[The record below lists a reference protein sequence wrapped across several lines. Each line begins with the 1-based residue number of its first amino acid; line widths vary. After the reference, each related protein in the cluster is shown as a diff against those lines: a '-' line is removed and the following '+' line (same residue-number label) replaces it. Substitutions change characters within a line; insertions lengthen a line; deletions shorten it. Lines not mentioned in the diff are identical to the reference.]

1 MVSDGIPSCNAP
13 IGFIDVLTF
22 RRSVK
27 RRHLPDFFY
36 ITKMGEFQGEQDSS
50 MCFNFN
56 CVSISSLAA
65 SNFSFARSHCS
76 V

>member
-1 MVSDGIPSCNAP
+1 MVDYGISGCNIP

-22 RRSVK
+22 QRSVK

-50 MCFNFN
+50 IRFNFN
-56 CVSISSLAA
+56 CV
-65 SNFSFARSHCS
+65 
-76 V
+76 

>member
-36 ITKMGEFQGEQDSS
+36 ITKMGEFQGEQDSI
-50 MCFNFN
+50 CFNFN
-56 CVSISSLAA
+56 CV
-65 SNFSFARSHCS
+65 
-76 V
+76 